1 MGIEGVLRVCLM
13 METAHPSRITATP
26 VQVGL
31 GTVRCA
37 HGELAIP
44 APATAAILAQGIPVH
59 PLRLEGELC
68 TPSSAAMILHFV
80 DGFEEGATCG

>member
-1 MGIEGVLRVCLM
+1 MKAKRL
-13 METAHPSRITATP
+13 
-26 VQVGL
+26 
-31 GTVRCA
+31 
-37 HGELAIP
+37 LALFLS
-44 APATAAILAQGIPVH
+44 AAILAQGIPVH